1 LPGYATAASSI
12 ENDYFR
18 PTGVSNSWRLHDLRH
33 PAASLML
40 TVRVN
45 PRVMMEILGHSQINI
60 TMNTYTHVS
69 TATVQAEVQ
78 RSLMGDLALS
88 MS

>member
-1 LPGYATAASSI
+1 LPGYATAPSSI

-18 PTGVSNSWRLHDLRH
+18 PTGVSNTWRL
-33 PAASLML
+33 LML

>member
-1 LPGYATAASSI
+1 
-12 ENDYFR
+12 
-18 PTGVSNSWRLHDLRH
+18 
-33 PAASLML
+33 ML

-60 TMNTYTHVS
+60 TMNTYPTS
-69 TATVQAEVQ
+69 RRPLCIQKVQ